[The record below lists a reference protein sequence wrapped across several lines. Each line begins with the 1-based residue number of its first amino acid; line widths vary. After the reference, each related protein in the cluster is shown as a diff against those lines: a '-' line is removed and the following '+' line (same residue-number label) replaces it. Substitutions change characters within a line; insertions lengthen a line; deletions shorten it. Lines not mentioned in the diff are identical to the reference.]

1 MADDAAVFTDVLS
14 LSVDL
19 PAFAAD
25 LSKLE
30 NMWSASLGKMSE
42 EAKSSG
48 IQPGQIISPDAL
60 ASLEKSLAGL
70 TDKVDAVSGQIKEDF
85 TLMGNAV
92 VKELGQIDAAVSKT
106 EEKLNSLN
114 KAQSGGG
121 SFSPTRRGG
130 RRAAMFN
137 ADPDASLAAN
147 FMSGLTMGGQGAS
160 GIAAMAGAMASMAT
174 IGAGLYAIF
183 NAIGDIVTAI
193 PHALMNG
200 VRYMETF
207 QQDSSDLQGVLASNV
222 KFSSDFATNFKMAGE
237 AAQFAVSQLRDNAV
251 KANLDPKQLQNS
263 FKALVDSGGGA
274 MTKDTSEL
282 VDLTVQFALSMKA
295 VGKSVEGTRAL
306 ISEIPKLMEGTEA
319 PSSKLLQ
326 TLNLTKTQ
334 WEQIRQ
340 HALEHK
346 DLLAELAPI
355 LAPYI
360 AQVKTAQANHE
371 ELTKSLDRQKQV
383 IESAFAAPVLKEF
396 DTILKGTLDYI
407 NDNKNSIE
415 LLANAAGQLVAEVLK
430 LGPALT
436 TVGGEGHPV
445 LAFLAE
451 GFAQTILIVETFR
464 GTLATTA
471 ETARQLWQVFKTP
484 LGGNVKAAITS
495 ASADIQAF
503 QDKQSAALEAERQR
517 LALMVESVD
526 ADRFSQKATDAESGG
541 KNHSFTGGRV
551 PLPADNSKQDF
562 ANKLEHIKAKYAALL
577 DAQKQAE
584 AEQTE
589 SVHAGTEHR
598 MALRR
603 GELLE
608 TQKLVEQYS
617 SVKGAPKQLEAT
629 KAGINK
635 QDTADQTEDFK
646 TTRSIDENKFKTQEE
661 QAQVHFRTMTEL
673 FKRSAQEGLMS
684 YEDAAKAE
692 IEAQKK
698 LYAEKRDLAVKN
710 FNESHPKGVDPNSED
725 AIKFQNSLDVASTQE
740 QAQRSQDSRNV
751 SQGSL
756 KDSHAALQASQAK
769 ASLELTYA
777 DTLRDGAAKQ
787 KAVNKALADRLAAD
801 EKYLAAVQAANPNDR
816 AIPELQAK
824 VGQDKAAQLSEYND
838 THTFQKH
845 LDDSGQ
851 MQGNGFFDDLKQGSD
866 KVAQAFALLDQ
877 TTQKLMASQ
886 GNLAQK
892 VGAGAG
898 GASGAIGQISGAF
911 GGAMK
916 DAGGM
921 LSSIGSALPG
931 IGAAVGVVGGVV
943 SMIGNMFA
951 AQAKHIAE
959 DVQKKFDN
967 IMQNYQNNTA
977 SFTETMAALQQEQ
990 STAIAQLSGTKGGS
1004 GYLAQILLQVQQTEA
1019 ALRAQVVQA
1028 QNNFEIQTSTIMQST
1043 EVGKQWMQ
1051 TWASIEQQVKDY
1063 LYKNGGNAAL
1073 ATEFQ
1078 NAELAD
1084 QARKI
1089 QDQYNQGLQ
1098 QAVQDNYTLNGLMM
1112 SRQQIQLS
1120 ILQLENQMTDSI
1132 ERRQAPALGL
1142 AAQQTKLQLEQLK
1155 QQLSDTN
1162 NQINIEQQKVSAENS
1177 MFGLTTDIN
1186 ALHKEDAALQMSALN
1201 EQLANYKEMYRIIQS
1216 IHGLQADPNTG
1227 YFDGHSPF
1235 AGLPGGVPGFGTTSG
1250 PTAPSAHPIII
1261 SGDIHVNL
1269 PGMKSGSDV
1278 ARGIGEELRNWS
1290 RYGVG

>member
-1 MADDAAVFTDVLS
+1 MAEDQSAFRDVLS
-14 LSVDL
+14 LCIDL
-19 PAFAAD
+19 DGFGKD
-25 LSKLE
+25 LGTLE
-30 NMWSASLGKMSE
+30 SMWSASLGKMSE

-60 ASLEKSLAGL
+60 ASLEKSLSGL
-70 TDKVDAVSGQIKEDF
+70 GDKVDSFSGQIKEDF
-85 TLMGNAV
+85 SSLSSAV
-92 VKELGQIDAAVSKT
+92 VEELSKIDSATTRT
-106 EEKLNSLN
+106 EENLKRLSKSQNGPSLG
-114 KAQSGGG
+114 KRGA
-121 SFSPTRRGG
+121 RRNTMLG
-130 RRAAMFN
+130 
-137 ADPDASLAAN
+137 ADPDASLASN
-147 FMSGLTMGGQGAS
+147 FMSGLSMGGPANL
-160 GIAAMAGAMASMAT
+160 AAMAGYLTSMAT
-174 IGAGLYAIF
+174 IGAGLFAII
-183 NAIGDIVTAI
+183 NGIKDAIMVI
-193 PHALMNG
+193 PNALMNG
-200 VRYMETF
+200 VKYMETF
-207 QQDSSDLQGVLASNV
+207 QQDASDLQGVLAANV
-222 KFSSDFATNFKMAGE
+222 KFSSDFATNFRMAGE
-237 AAQFAVSQLRDNAV
+237 SAQFAVSHLRDNAV
-251 KANLDPKQLQNS
+251 KDNLDPKQLQNS
-263 FKALVDSGGGA
+263 FKSLVDSGGGA
-274 MTKDTSEL
+274 MTKDVSEL
-282 VDLTVQFALSMKA
+282 VDLTTQFALAMKA
-295 VGKSVEGTRAL
+295 AGKSSEGTRAL
-306 ISEIPKLMEGTEA
+306 VSEIPKLMSGTEG

-326 TLNLTKTQ
+326 TLDLTKTQ
-334 WEQIRQ
+334 WEGIREQ
-340 HALEHK
+340 ALAHK
-346 DLLAELAPI
+346 NLLELLAPAF
-355 LAPYI
+355 APYI
-360 AQVKTAQANHE
+360 AQVKAAQANHE
-371 ELTKSLDRQKQV
+371 ELTKRLERQKDV
-383 IESAFAAPVLKEF
+383 IDSAFAAPVVKEF
-396 DTILKGTLDYI
+396 DGLLADTVAYLDK
-407 NDNKNSIE
+407 NKNSIE
-415 LLANAAGQLVAEVLK
+415 LMANVAGQLVAKILEVGSAFVHIGGDGHGALK
-430 LGPALT
+430 AVADVMGAFI
-436 TVGGEGHPV
+436 V
-445 LAFLAE
+445 LIDATKQNLLAA
-451 GFAQTILIVETFR
+451 GNA
-464 GTLATTA
+464 A
-471 ETARQLWQVFKTP
+471 ENFWKVLQAP
-484 LGGNVKAAITS
+484 LGHTKEAMQAAWADMKSFNKDLNEDLKATVDQVNATIDAISTG
-495 ASADIQAF
+495 
-503 QDKQSAALEAERQR
+503 K
-517 LALMVESVD
+517 M
-526 ADRFSQKATDAESGG
+526 KATDAESGG
-541 KNHSFTGGRV
+541 KNHAFSGGRV
-551 PLPADNSKQDF
+551 PLPADNSKSEF
-562 ANKLEHIKAKYAALL
+562 AEKLEQIKAKYSALL

-584 AEQTE
+584 QEQTE
-589 SVHAGTEHR
+589 TVHAGTEHR

-617 SVKGAPKQLEAT
+617 NVKGAPKQLEAM
-629 KAGINK
+629 KAGLGK
-635 QDTADQTEDFK
+635 QETTDQTEDFK

-661 QAQVHFRTMTEL
+661 QATVHFRTMTEL
-673 FKRSAQEGLMS
+673 LKRSAQEGLMS
-684 YEDAAKAE
+684 YENAARAE
-692 IEAQKK
+692 IEAQKR
-698 LYAEKRDLAVKN
+698 LYEEKRALAVAN
-710 FNESHPKGVDPNSED
+710 FNAAHPKGVDPNSED
-725 AIKFQNSLDVASTQE
+725 ALKFQNSLDVASTQE

-769 ASLELTYA
+769 ASLEMTYA
-777 DTLRDGAAKQ
+777 ETLRDGAAKQ
-787 KAVNKALADRLAAD
+787 KAVNNVLADRLAAD

-886 GNLAQK
+886 GNLAQT
-892 VGAGAG
+892 VGAGAQ
-898 GASGAIGQISGAF
+898 GASGLIGQVSSAA

-951 AQAKHIAE
+951 AQAKHIAD
-959 DVQKKFDN
+959 DVQKKFDS

-990 STAIAQLSGTKGGS
+990 STAIAQLSGTKGGQ
-1004 GYLAQILLQVQQTEA
+1004 GYLSEILLQVQQTEA

-1120 ILQLENQMTDSI
+1120 ILQLENQMSDSI

-1235 AGLPGGVPGFGTTSG
+1235 AGLPGGVPGFGTNNTTPAPPVHAPISIHG
-1250 PTAPSAHPIII
+1250 PITI
-1261 SGDIHVNL
+1261 SVHGGN
-1269 PGMKSGSDV
+1269 GSGSDI
-1278 ARGIGEELRNWS
+1278 ARGIGAELRNWS